1 MDLIET
7 KLEPEKEDGNIEYKL
22 KLINKDENRIE
33 RLASQMRF
41 RTEEGDGECIY
52 NLGIE
57 DNGKIVG
64 ITQSEYQDTLSVLKN
79 AANMNNYAIT
89 LLSSSS
95 VSREQKKGELRSIY
109 EVMIREKNDNKYI
122 DLRVA
127 IAGSV
132 DSGKS
137 TFTGSIVNGIVDD
150 GRGYARSMIFNY
162 PHEIKTGRTSS
173 ISHQILGFDENG
185 EIVNYRSI
193 CGKMS
198 WPDIVRSS
206 SKIVTF
212 FDLAGHEKYLKTT
225 ILGLTSSPPNMCF
238 IMVGANRGI
247 LRMTR
252 EHIFLCI
259 TLGIPFAF
267 VITKIDMIADN
278 EKIYNDTMMTI
289 NKILKS
295 PIVRRIPVK
304 VNNIQDILTCAK
316 QIHTESIVP
325 IFNISNVTGEGLDN
339 IRQFLNVLKKEPVKV
354 VDNNVKFFIDY
365 IWNVTGIGTVVGG
378 NLVSG
383 KIKVGDRLF
392 LGPNNNEYESI
403 IVKSIH
409 SKRVPVQSVSYG
421 SYVCLGLKKVV
432 NRKNI
437 RRGNVI
443 LSDISQ
449 QLFIKKFDADIKVL
463 HSHTTT
469 IRIGYSPVL
478 NALSIR
484 QTAKLTDIITKT
496 SSRPIENEDKILRT
510 GDQAL
515 ATFEFAY
522 QAEYLPVGTKI
533 LLSEGRT
540 KVIGVVKKLYE

>member
-1 MDLIET
+1 MNIIIQELNM
-7 KLEPEKEDGNIEYKL
+7 LPEREDGNIEYKL
-22 KLINKDENRIE
+22 KLINKDEERIE
-33 RLASQMRF
+33 KLASQMRF

-52 NLGIE
+52 NLGVEDKGRIIGISEIE
-57 DNGKIVG
+57 YEETIN
-64 ITQSEYQDTLSVLKN
+64 VLN
-79 AANMNNYAIT
+79 SAAQMNNYAIT
-89 LLSSSS
+89 RLSSSS
-95 VSREQKKGELRSIY
+95 ISQNKKIY
-109 EVMIREKNDNKYI
+109 EVMVREKNDNKYI

-137 TFTGSIVNGIVDD
+137 TFTGALVNGVFDD

-162 PHEIKTGRTSS
+162 PHEIKSGRTSS

-185 EIVNYRSI
+185 DIVNYRSV

-225 ILGLTSSPPNMCF
+225 ILGLTSCPPNMSF
-238 IMVGANRGI
+238 IMIGANRGV

-259 TLGIPFAF
+259 TLCIPFAF
-267 VITKIDMIADN
+267 VITKMDMIEDN
-278 EKIYNDTMMTI
+278 EKVYKDTMTTI

-304 VNNIQDILTCAK
+304 INNMQDILTCAK
-316 QIHTESIVP
+316 QMNTESIVP
-325 IFNISNVTGEGLDN
+325 IFNVSNVTGEGLDN
-339 IRQFLNVLKKEPVKV
+339 IRHFLNVLKKEPVKV
-354 VDNNVKFFIDY
+354 VDTNVKFFIDY
-365 IWNVTGIGTVVGG
+365 IWNVTGIGIVVGG
-378 NLVSG
+378 NLISG
-383 KIKVGDRLF
+383 KIKVGDKLF

-403 IVKSIH
+403 TVKSIH
-409 SKRVPVQSVSYG
+409 SKRVPVQSASFG
-421 SYVCLGLKKVV
+421 SYICLGLKKIV
-432 NRKNI
+432 NRKSI

-443 LSDISQ
+443 LSDVSQ
-449 QLFIKKFDADIKVL
+449 QLFIRKFDADIKVL

-469 IRIGYSPVL
+469 IRVGYSPVL

-484 QTAKLTDIITKT
+484 QTVRLIDIISKT
-496 SSRPIENEDKILRT
+496 SSRPTEVEDKILRT
-510 GDQAL
+510 GDQSL
-515 ATFEFAY
+515 STFEFVY
-522 QAEYLPVGTKI
+522 QDEYLPLGTKI

-540 KVIGVVKKLYE
+540 KVIGVIKKVYC

>member
-1 MDLIET
+1 MP
-7 KLEPEKEDGNIEYKL
+7 PEREDGNIEYKL
-22 KLINKDENRIE
+22 KLINKDEERIE
-33 RLASQMRF
+33 KLSSQMRF

-52 NLGIE
+52 NLGVE
-57 DNGKIVG
+57 DKGMITG
-64 ITQSEYQDTLSVLKN
+64 ITENEYEETVRILNS
-79 AANMNNYAIT
+79 AAQMNNYVIT
-89 LLSSSS
+89 LLSSTPISS
-95 VSREQKKGELRSIY
+95 NKKIY
-109 EVMIREKNDNKYI
+109 ELMVRERNDNKYI
-122 DLRVA
+122 DLSIA

-137 TFTGSIVNGIVDD
+137 TFTGAIVNGIFDD

-162 PHEIKTGRTSS
+162 PHEIKSGRTSS
-173 ISHQILGFDENG
+173 ISHQILGFDETG

-198 WPDIVRSS
+198 WPDIVRAS

-238 IMVGANRGI
+238 IMIGANRGV

-267 VITKIDMIADN
+267 VITKIDMIVDN
-278 EKIYNDTMMTI
+278 EKVYKDTMTTI

-304 VNNIQDILTCAK
+304 INNIQDILTCAK
-316 QIHTESIVP
+316 QMNTESIVP
-325 IFNISNVTGEGLDN
+325 IFNISNITGEGFDN
-339 IRQFLNVLKKEPVKV
+339 IRQFLNVLKKEPIKV

-365 IWNVTGIGTVVGG
+365 IWNVTGIGIVVGG

-383 KIKVGDRLF
+383 KIKVGDKLF

-403 IVKSIH
+403 TVKSIH
-409 SKRVPVQSVSYG
+409 SKRVPVQSASYG
-421 SYVCLGLKKVV
+421 SYICLGLKKIV
-432 NRKNI
+432 NRKSI

-443 LSDISQ
+443 LSEISQ
-449 QLFIKKFDADIKVL
+449 QLFIKKFDADIKIL

-469 IRIGYSPVL
+469 IRVGYSPVL
-478 NALSIR
+478 NGLSIR
-484 QTAKLTDIITKT
+484 QTVRLSDIISKT
-496 SSRPIENEDKILRT
+496 SSRPTEFEDNILRT

-522 QAEYLPVGTKI
+522 QNEYLPLGTKI

-540 KVIGVVKKLYE
+540 KVIGVVKKIYV

>member
-1 MDLIET
+1 MEET
-7 KLEPEKEDGNIEYKL
+7 KMSPEKEDGNIEYKL
-22 KLINKDENRIE
+22 KLTNKDENRIE
-33 RLASQMRF
+33 KLASQMRF

-52 NLGIE
+52 NIGVEDKGKVIGISE
-57 DNGKIVG
+57 DEYEQTIKILN
-64 ITQSEYQDTLSVLKN
+64 S
-79 AANMNNYAIT
+79 AAVMNNYIIT
-89 LLSSSS
+89 LLSSTII
-95 VSREQKKGELRSIY
+95 QQNKKIY
-109 EVMIREKNDNKYI
+109 EVMVREKNDNKYI

-137 TFTGSIVNGIVDD
+137 TFTGTIVNGIVDD

-162 PHEIKTGRTSS
+162 PHEIKSGRTSS
-173 ISHQILGFDENG
+173 ISHQILGFDEKG
-185 EIVNYRSI
+185 DIVNYRSI

-206 SKIVTF
+206 SKIITF

-238 IMVGANRGI
+238 IMIGANRGI

-267 VITKIDMIADN
+267 VITKIDMIQGN
-278 EKIYNDTMMTI
+278 ENVYKDTMTTI

-304 VNNIQDILTCAK
+304 INNIQDILTCAK
-316 QIHTESIVP
+316 QINTESIVP

-339 IRQFLNVLKKEPVKV
+339 IRQFLNILKKEPVKV
-354 VDNNVKFFIDY
+354 TDNNVKLFIDY
-365 IWNVTGIGTVVGG
+365 VWNVSGIGIVVGG
-378 NLVSG
+378 NLISG
-383 KIKVGDRLF
+383 KIKVGDKLI

-403 IVKSIH
+403 VVKSIH
-409 SKRVPVQSVSYG
+409 CKRVPVQSINYG
-421 SYVCLGLKKVV
+421 SYVCLGLKKIL
-432 NRKNI
+432 NRKSI

-443 LSDISQ
+443 LSDTSK
-449 QLFIKKFDADIKVL
+449 QLFIKKFDADIKIL

-469 IRIGYSPVL
+469 IKIGYSPVL

-484 QTAKLTDIITKT
+484 QTVRLTDILTKI
-496 SSRPIENEDKILRT
+496 SSRPTEIEDKILRT
-510 GDQAL
+510 GDQSL
-515 ATFEFAY
+515 ATFEFTY
-522 QAEYLPVGTKI
+522 QTEYLPLGTKI

-540 KVIGVVKKLYE
+540 KVIGVIKNIYD

>member
-1 MDLIET
+1 MNIRET
-7 KLEPEKEDGNIEYKL
+7 KMPPEREDGNIEYKL
-22 KLINKDENRIE
+22 KLINKDEERIE
-33 RLASQMRF
+33 KLSSQMRF

-52 NLGIE
+52 NLGVE
-57 DNGKIVG
+57 DKGMITG
-64 ITQSEYQDTLSVLKN
+64 ITENEYEETVRILNS
-79 AANMNNYAIT
+79 AAQMNNYVIT
-89 LLSSSS
+89 LLSSTPISS
-95 VSREQKKGELRSIY
+95 NKKIY
-109 EVMIREKNDNKYI
+109 ELMVRERNDNKYI
-122 DLRVA
+122 DLSIA

-137 TFTGSIVNGIVDD
+137 TFTGAIVNGIFDD

-162 PHEIKTGRTSS
+162 PHEIKSGRTSS
-173 ISHQILGFDENG
+173 ISHQILGFDETG

-198 WPDIVRSS
+198 WPDIVRAS

-238 IMVGANRGI
+238 IMIGANRGV

-267 VITKIDMIADN
+267 VITKIDMIVDN
-278 EKIYNDTMMTI
+278 EKVYKDTMTTI

-304 VNNIQDILTCAK
+304 INNIQDILTCAK
-316 QIHTESIVP
+316 QMNTESIVP
-325 IFNISNVTGEGLDN
+325 IFNISNITGEGFDN
-339 IRQFLNVLKKEPVKV
+339 IRQFLNVLKKEPIKV

-365 IWNVTGIGTVVGG
+365 IWNVTGIGIVVGG

-383 KIKVGDRLF
+383 KIKVGDKLF

-403 IVKSIH
+403 TVKSIH
-409 SKRVPVQSVSYG
+409 SKRVPVQSASYG
-421 SYVCLGLKKVV
+421 SYICLGLKKIV
-432 NRKNI
+432 NRKSI

-443 LSDISQ
+443 LSEISQ
-449 QLFIKKFDADIKVL
+449 QLFIKKFDADIKIL

-469 IRIGYSPVL
+469 IRVGYSPVL
-478 NALSIR
+478 NGLSIR
-484 QTAKLTDIITKT
+484 QTVRLSDIISKT
-496 SSRPIENEDKILRT
+496 SSRPTEFEDNILRT

-522 QAEYLPVGTKI
+522 QNEYLPLGTKI

-540 KVIGVVKKLYE
+540 KVIGVVKKIYV

>member
-1 MDLIET
+1 MEET
-7 KLEPEKEDGNIEYKL
+7 KMAPERAEGNIEYKL
-22 KLINKDENRIE
+22 KLLNKTEDRIE
-33 RLASQMRF
+33 KLASQMRF
-41 RTEEGDGECIY
+41 RTEEGEGECIY
-52 NLGIE
+52 NLGVE
-57 DNGKIVG
+57 DKGRIVG
-64 ITQSEYQDTLSVLKN
+64 ITEPEYKETMRILND
-79 AANMNNYAIT
+79 AAEMNNYAIT
-89 LLSSSS
+89 LLSSTAISS
-95 VSREQKKGELRSIY
+95 NKSRSIY
-109 EVMIREKNDNKYI
+109 EVMVREKNDNKYI

-137 TFTGSIVNGIVDD
+137 TFTGAIVNGVVDD

-162 PHEIKTGRTSS
+162 PHEIKSGRTSS
-173 ISHQILGFDENG
+173 ISHQILGFDEKG
-185 EIVNYRSI
+185 DIVNYRGI

-238 IMVGANRGI
+238 IMIGANRGV

-267 VITKIDMIADN
+267 VLTKMDMIADN
-278 EKIYNDTMMTI
+278 EKIYKDTMTTI

-316 QIHTESIVP
+316 QMNTESIVP
-325 IFNISNVTGEGLDN
+325 IFNVSNVTGEGLDN

-383 KIKVGDRLF
+383 KIKVGDKLL
-392 LGPNNNEYESI
+392 LGPNNNEYEHVV
-403 IVKSIH
+403 VKSIH
-409 SKRVPVQSVSYG
+409 SKRVPVQSVVYG
-421 SYVCLGLKKVV
+421 SYVCLGLKAI

-443 LSDISQ
+443 LSEPNQ

-469 IRIGYSPVL
+469 IRVGYAPVL

-484 QTAKLTDIITKT
+484 QTAKLSDVISKT
-496 SSRPIENEDKILRT
+496 SSRPTENEDKILRT

-515 ATFEFAY
+515 ATFEFLY

-540 KVIGVVKKLYE
+540 KVIGVVKRTYE